1 VQADQPLGQLN
12 YCFISGPQLKQYS
25 QFIVK
30 HEHRVVI
37 KPNKYSISP
46 NDQYPSGT
54 STDIKNRNAS
64 AGKPLLEELARA
76 VLCQPPYSIN
86 Q

>member
-1 VQADQPLGQLN
+1 MLLEQKQQGHIYRQKPNPTVQADQPLGQLN

-37 KPNKYSISP
+37 KSWLKVLFA
-46 NDQYPSGT
+46 D
-54 STDIKNRNAS
+54 
-64 AGKPLLEELARA
+64 LL
-76 VLCQPPYSIN
+76 
-86 Q
+86 